1 MTLQKYFQKIHKKTA
16 QSRLIVL
23 LLLCNYYYSKRGW
36 HSKMYVHTKF
46 KAKPKKIYLT
56 AMALLLMF
64 GTVASP
70 TSVVGLQVA
79 QAKTTPSSL

>member
-1 MTLQKYFQKIHKKTA
+1 MAK
-16 QSRLIVL
+16 
-23 LLLCNYYYSKRGW
+23 
-36 HSKMYVHTKF
+36 KMYVHTKI

-79 QAKTTPSSL
+79 QAKTSPSIFINILIKNLC